1 MEALQL
7 NDIPK
12 DKRMEVLDNALER
25 AGKEQKEELLVDF
38 DQAYQEYREKEVPL
52 VVKFLGEKFE
62 VPRSRPVGVTI
73 YTARNQK
80 DGGLTDEKYYTLL
93 EKVFGKRF
101 IDKMEEC
108 DAPLDFVT
116 EKVMTPLFEKWGV
129 KNTGYKKK

>member
-7 NDIPK
+7 NNIPEEE
-12 DKRMEVLDNALER
+12 RMNVLDNALEQ
-25 AGKEQKEELLVDF
+25 AGKEQSEELLVDF
-38 DQAYQEYREKEVPL
+38 DQAYEEYRQKEVPL
-52 VVKFLGEKFE
+52 VVKFMGETFE

-80 DGGLTDEKYYTLL
+80 DGGLSDDKYYTLL

-108 DAPLDFVT
+108 NAPLDFVT
-116 EKVMTPLFEKWGV
+116 EKVMTPLLEKWGV
-129 KNTGYKKK
+129 GGTGYKKK